1 MSGVAL
7 EGFASLCLLSHCR
20 KGVDNSAI
28 GISRTKS
35 MHGVDHRNHFGN
47 LIDITTIGTR
57 EKGKGEG
64 RKGVG
69 EGKGERER
77 GKEKVAG
84 GTSPAKGSPMRGGR
98 RTKESEGSEAELGS
112 YHRQSAQSSSLRRP

>member
-47 LIDITTIGTR
+47 LVDITTIGTSA
-57 EKGKGEG
+57 GAGAG
-64 RKGVG
+64 AGAGGGGGGGKGVG
-69 EGKGERER
+69 GG
-77 GKEKVAG
+77 GYFCPEKVKK
-84 GTSPAKGSPMRGGR
+84 TILIRKKNVKDDSK
-98 RTKESEGSEAELGS
+98 
-112 YHRQSAQSSSLRRP
+112 